1 MDINFDISVNDASN
15 WCFITGMGAN
25 GTTGLTKIL
34 NNHPDICIIQEGG
47 LWGYLELLNCSSID
61 VSSLCNIHSHNIM
74 NHRINYFHSVN
85 YNLKNKNEECNY
97 LNFKYH
103 KDLIW
108 SAKGLREIMEGF
120 RNAIAPD
127 NFIFGDKYIDYGTN
141 IETVNKI
148 FPHFKNLLTIRNI
161 WDHIS
166 SIRNC
171 QCFNQVYTGMNSN
184 QLIKKAVF
192 LGLYSKIYE
201 NQIVRYKKN
210 VAYKVYFKDLAFNT
224 KEIISKILDFLEVE
238 KDYMDWSVLDNVYY
252 KESMYRWKNDKEVIK
267 VKNYISK
274 NFCLEKLD
282 DINLYSEE
290 ELMKKRD
297 MVMNLLED
305 YQG

>member
-1 MDINFDISVNDASN
+1 
-15 WCFITGMGAN
+15 
-25 GTTGLTKIL
+25 
-34 NNHPDICIIQEGG
+34 
-47 LWGYLELLNCSSID
+47 
-61 VSSLCNIHSHNIM
+61 
-74 NHRINYFHSVN
+74 
-85 YNLKNKNEECNY
+85 
-97 LNFKYH
+97 
-103 KDLIW
+103 
-108 SAKGLREIMEGF
+108 
-120 RNAIAPD
+120 
-127 NFIFGDKYIDYGTN
+127 
-141 IETVNKI
+141 
-148 FPHFKNLLTIRNI
+148 
-161 WDHIS
+161 
-166 SIRNC
+166 
-171 QCFNQVYTGMNSN
+171 MNSN